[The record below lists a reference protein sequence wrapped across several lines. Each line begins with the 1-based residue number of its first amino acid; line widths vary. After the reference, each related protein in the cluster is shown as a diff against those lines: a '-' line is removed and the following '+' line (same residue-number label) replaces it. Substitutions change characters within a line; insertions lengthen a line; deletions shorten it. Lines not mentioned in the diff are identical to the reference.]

1 MMNNLT
7 RYENLDDLF
16 NGFFLKPVGFPKNA
30 PNLSIKTDISEKED
44 AYLVK
49 AELPGVKKE
58 DIKVKIEGDTLSIS
72 AEVKQESEQKEGE
85 RVLHSERYY
94 GSISRS
100 FRLGS
105 EIDQSASTAKYEDG
119 ILNLE
124 LKKLSSKPSSHLMV
138 E

>member
-1 MMNNLT
+1 MNNLT

-30 PNLSIKTDISEKED
+30 PNLTIKTDISEKED

-124 LKKLSSKPSSHLMV
+124 LKKLSNKPSSHLMV

>member
-1 MMNNLT
+1 MNNLT

-124 LKKLSSKPSSHLMV
+124 LKKLSNKPSSHLMV

>member
-1 MMNNLT
+1 MSNLT
-7 RYENLDDLF
+7 RYEDLNDLF

-30 PNLSIKTDISEKED
+30 PALTIKTDISEKED
-44 AYLVK
+44 AFLVK

-72 AEVKQESEQKEGE
+72 AEVKQASEQKEGE

-94 GSISRS
+94 GAISRS
-100 FRLGS
+100 FRLGN
-105 EIDQSASTAKYEDG
+105 EIDQAASTAKYEDG
-119 ILNLE
+119 VLNLE
-124 LKKLSSKPSSHLMV
+124 LKKLANKPSSHLTV

>member
-1 MMNNLT
+1 MNNLT

-16 NGFFLKPVGFPKNA
+16 NGFFLKPVGLPKNA
-30 PNLSIKTDISEKED
+30 PNLTIKTDISEKED

-124 LKKLSSKPSSHLMV
+124 LKKLSNKPSSHLMV

>member
-1 MMNNLT
+1 MNNLT

-30 PNLSIKTDISEKED
+30 PNLTIKTDISEKED
-44 AYLVK
+44 VYLVK

-124 LKKLSSKPSSHLMV
+124 LKKLSNKPSSHLMV

>member
-1 MMNNLT
+1 MNNLT

-16 NGFFLKPVGFPKNA
+16 NGFFLKPVGFPKNTPA
-30 PNLSIKTDISEKED
+30 LSIKTDISEKED

-72 AEVKQESEQKEGE
+72 AEVKQESEEKEGE
-85 RVLHSERYY
+85 RVIHSERYY

-105 EIDQSASTAKYEDG
+105 EIDQSTSTAKYEDG

>member
-1 MMNNLT
+1 MSNLT
-7 RYENLDDLF
+7 RYEDLDDLF

-30 PNLSIKTDISEKED
+30 PSLTIKTDISEKED
-44 AYLVK
+44 GYLVK

-72 AEVKQESEQKEGE
+72 AEVKQESEKKEGE

-94 GSISRS
+94 GAISRS

-105 EIDQSASTAKYEDG
+105 EIDQTASTAKYEDG

-124 LKKLSSKPSSHLMV
+124 LKKLSSKPSSHLTV

>member
-1 MMNNLT
+1 MNNLT

>member
-1 MMNNLT
+1 MNNLT

-72 AEVKQESEQKEGE
+72 AEVKQESKQKEGE